1 MFDDTFVLTLMWR
14 TCRDSQYAKH
24 AAALVRTW
32 FITPE
37 TSMNPHLEYAQVRL
51 GHESNKG
58 SNSGIIELKDLY
70 YFLDAVRF
78 LQKDQWLLD
87 SEITQ
92 LEEWFGKYLY
102 WLRTSHQGQ
111 AERAS
116 GDNHGTYYD
125 LQISAIAAYLGE
137 VRLVRETLRDCR
149 SRMLQQFD
157 AAGIQSHEMR
167 RTNTAHYCCFN
178 LQGWIHLAHI
188 ASAWGEDLWNFQ
200 ASDGRGIR
208 RAMEWLLAYIGK
220 TWPYL
225 QIEKF
230 DYERFYPIYHTY
242 VSSYEDS
249 SMLRSSLVPEVEDIK
264 TIFFPHDGIMPFWQL
279 AYVNRGAP

>member
-1 MFDDTFVLTLMWR
+1 
-14 TCRDSQYAKH
+14 
-24 AAALVRTW
+24 
-32 FITPE
+32 
-37 TSMNPHLEYAQVRL
+37 
-51 GHESNKG
+51 
-58 SNSGIIELKDLY
+58 
-70 YFLDAVRF
+70 
-78 LQKDQWLLD
+78 
-87 SEITQ
+87 
-92 LEEWFGKYLY
+92 
-102 WLRTSHQGQ
+102 
-111 AERAS
+111 
-116 GDNHGTYYD
+116 
-125 LQISAIAAYLGE
+125 
-137 VRLVRETLRDCR
+137 
-149 SRMLQQFD
+149 
-157 AAGIQSHEMR
+157 MR